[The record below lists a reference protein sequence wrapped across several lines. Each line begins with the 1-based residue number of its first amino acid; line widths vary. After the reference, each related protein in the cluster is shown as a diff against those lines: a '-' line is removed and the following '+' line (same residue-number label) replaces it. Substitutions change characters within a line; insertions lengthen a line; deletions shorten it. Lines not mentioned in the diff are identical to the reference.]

1 MTKYAENEASETL
14 RDGAE
19 TFPEF
24 EDYNLAKQTA
34 PRSSSDE
41 LLDEA
46 LMESFPASDPPAS
59 GRMA

>member
-1 MTKYAENEASETL
+1 MTKRTDNAREVL

-19 TFPEF
+19 TLPEF
-24 EDYNLAKQTA
+24 EDVRLEKQSFR
-34 PRSSSDE
+34 RSTSDE

-59 GRMA
+59 GRMN